1 MIHIAWNIIETFII
15 WNRRRRVV
23 VAFEV
28 DFILFDLAACS
39 NWNQPSSASF
49 NI

>member
-15 WNRRRRVV
+15 WNRRRVV

-28 DFILFDLAACS
+28 DSILFDLASCS
-39 NWNQPSSASF
+39 NSNQPSSASF